1 MASFALFLLRYRI
14 GLSAVFAAAL
24 LASAVLLP
32 RVQIDLSIIPLL
44 EANQTAR
51 DEVLEFEGRF
61 PQDGVD
67 IPIVL
72 EWPET
77 IGQAELEEL
86 ARLGRSIETLPHAST
101 VASLATTRVVSERDG
116 RPQVDLFLEVQRG
129 RSALERVA
137 NHPLLAG
144 TLLSRDGRSA
154 ALLVTS
160 DLEAGVPE
168 RGEFLAAVEA
178 LLAEETDFPVRV
190 HVLGGTIVERT
201 MNGHIRRDMV
211 QSILIETLFFVF
223 LLPIL
228 FRTLRGMVLPL
239 FVVGSAVVL
248 NFGFMAISGRAIT
261 SLGIA
266 IPGLI
271 VIIALCDAIH
281 MMHRFEEAFSRTGDK
296 FGSIVEMMKNVG
308 QACVYTSL
316 TTALG
321 FFSLVVARHAAV
333 RDFAVSITI
342 GVGFAFI
349 TVIAVLPLALSFWPV
364 RRPKPGGLAVLD
376 RLSYGKLR
384 LTLGVFGL
392 VLALSAIGISRVVV
406 DSSWLGELPAND
418 PVVQDLVWYESN
430 FQGLLTLEAEVEGAL
445 DTYEAFQ
452 AVERLRDRMLREE
465 GITGAETYA
474 DWIHEM
480 AGHPVDG
487 DKIDEATWAR
497 ALALLRLTGDA
508 FPRHIVTPE
517 FSHARLI
524 LRTRDLGTKRY
535 LELQDTLAR
544 EAAGIADGLHART
557 AGYSQMAHESN
568 QLVVTTMAQSLAVS
582 LAAISLFIALAYRSV
597 RLAIISIV
605 PNLLPIVVALGV
617 SGWFGIHMRIGVLM
631 VFCAGIGLA
640 VDDSIHLITR
650 FLEERRAAPDVS
662 IGEHLHRS
670 LRSTGKALVI
680 TTAVL
685 AAGALS
691 FLPSSFQSMSD
702 VGVLLTTIVVSALI
716 ADLFVFPHLLERF
729 LPQTVAETAAA
740 GHGSSSDPRR

>member
-1 MASFALFLLRYRI
+1 
-14 GLSAVFAAAL
+14 
-24 LASAVLLP
+24 
-32 RVQIDLSIIPLL
+32 
-44 EANQTAR
+44 
-51 DEVLEFEGRF
+51 
-61 PQDGVD
+61 
-67 IPIVL
+67 
-72 EWPET
+72 
-77 IGQAELEEL
+77 
-86 ARLGRSIETLPHAST
+86 
-101 VASLATTRVVSERDG
+101 
-116 RPQVDLFLEVQRG
+116 
-129 RSALERVA
+129 
-137 NHPLLAG
+137 
-144 TLLSRDGRSA
+144 
-154 ALLVTS
+154 
-160 DLEAGVPE
+160 
-168 RGEFLAAVEA
+168 
-178 LLAEETDFPVRV
+178 
-190 HVLGGTIVERT
+190 

-349 TVIAVLPLALSFWPV
+349 TVIAVLPLALSFWPI
-364 RRPKPGGLAVLD
+364 RRPKPEGLAMLD

-384 LTLGVFGL
+384 LTLGVFAL
-392 VLALSAIGISRVVV
+392 VLAFSAVGISRVVV
-406 DSSWLGELPAND
+406 DSSWLGELPANE

-452 AVERLRDRMLREE
+452 AVERLRARMLREE
-465 GITGAETYA
+465 GVTGAETYA

-480 AGHPVDG
+480 AGPPVDG
-487 DKIDEATWAR
+487 NEIDQAAWKR
-497 ALALLRLTGDA
+497 AVAVLRLTGDA
-508 FPRHIVTPE
+508 FPRHIVTPD
-517 FSHARLI
+517 FTHARLV

-535 LELQDTLAR
+535 LELQAILAR
-544 EAAGIADGLHART
+544 EAAGLAGGLQARP

-568 QLVVTTMAQSLAVS
+568 QLVVTTMAQSLTVS
-582 LAAISLFIALAYRSV
+582 LAAITLFIALGVPVGPSGDHLDRAEPLADRGRAGRLRMVRYRY
-597 RLAIISIV
+597 A
-605 PNLLPIVVALGV
+605 
-617 SGWFGIHMRIGVLM
+617 H
-631 VFCAGIGLA
+631 
-640 VDDSIHLITR
+640 
-650 FLEERRAAPDVS
+650 RRAHGLLRRDRTGCRRFDSPGHAIPSGTPCRAGPVYRRAPASQLAQHGQSARHHDGRARRRRAELLAFKLS
-662 IGEHLHRS
+662 IDERCRHLADDDCRLGAHCRPV
-670 LRSTGKALVI
+670 LVPAYARAI
-680 TTAVL
+680 LSADGRRDRRRWPRGSAPIFLIHWTVRRLIDWYARVQCR
-685 AAGALS
+685 AG
-691 FLPSSFQSMSD
+691 
-702 VGVLLTTIVVSALI
+702 
-716 ADLFVFPHLLERF
+716 
-729 LPQTVAETAAA
+729 
-740 GHGSSSDPRR
+740 